1 MEVTIIVDLHKAV
14 YQGGSVLV
22 RAAWGEEAA
31 VAANLLDRDPS
42 SSGGG
47 RDADRD
53 VVKGF
58 NEFFARHTIMHN
70 TNLMTFAV
78 GERAAISIRRGER
91 RG

>member
-1 MEVTIIVDLHKAV
+1 LSGPRGAKKPPWPRISSIAT
-14 YQGGSVLV
+14 
-22 RAAWGEEAA
+22 
-31 VAANLLDRDPS
+31 PS
-42 SSGGG
+42 SSGRG